1 MSNKEEKDL
10 KKEALETEEKAQN
23 TETEENTEKSDESAP
38 AAEPEKNELEEAKE
52 EISSLNDKYLR
63 LCAEYDNFK
72 KRTARE
78 KEAIYIDA
86 AADAIKELLPV
97 MDNLERAIG
106 SISDKESDIY
116 KGVEMVCKQTEE
128 IFKKL
133 GVCAIKAIG
142 EEFNPDL
149 HNAVM
154 HIEDENITENTVV
167 EEFQKGYTYKD
178 KVLRYSMVKVA
189 N

>member
-1 MSNKEEKDL
+1 MADKEKKNLKDEEL
-10 KKEALETEEKAQN
+10 KA
-23 TETEENTEKSDESAP
+23 EENAENAENSEANEPAP
-38 AAEPEKNELEEAKE
+38 EPETNELEKAKE
-52 EISSLNDKYLR
+52 EINALNDKYLR

-106 SISDKESDIY
+106 SISDKQSDIY
-116 KGVEMVCKQTEE
+116 KGVEMVYKQTEE

-133 GVCAIKAIG
+133 GVCETKAVG
-142 EEFNPDL
+142 EEFNPEL

-154 HIEDENITENTVV
+154 HIEDENVTENTVV

>member
-1 MSNKEEKDL
+1 MADKEKKNLKDEEL
-10 KKEALETEEKAQN
+10 KA
-23 TETEENTEKSDESAP
+23 EENAENAENSEANEPAP
-38 AAEPEKNELEEAKE
+38 EPETNELEKAKE
-52 EISSLNDKYLR
+52 EINALNDKYLR

-133 GVCAIKAIG
+133 QSRRRGI
-142 EEFNPDL
+142 
-149 HNAVM
+149 
-154 HIEDENITENTVV
+154 
-167 EEFQKGYTYKD
+167 
-178 KVLRYSMVKVA
+178 
-189 N
+189 